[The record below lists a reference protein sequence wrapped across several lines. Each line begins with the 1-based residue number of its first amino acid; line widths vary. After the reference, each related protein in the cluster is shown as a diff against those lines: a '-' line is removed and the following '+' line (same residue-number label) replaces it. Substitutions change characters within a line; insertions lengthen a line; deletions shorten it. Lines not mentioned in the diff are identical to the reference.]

1 MSLLTAA
8 TTAYMPIAAVVDLDS
23 SLVVQLAVFLLFFY
37 LFNKIL
43 VQPML
48 NVFEKRHSLTDGARE
63 QARASVKDAEAKIA
77 EYEERISDAR
87 RSALEEGKAIRA
99 EAMEKEREILDAKKL
114 ETQATV
120 EQGLAELMKSHEAAT
135 AQLETAAAETAS
147 IIVERIVGGAA

>member
-8 TTAYMPIAAVVDLDS
+8 TTAHMPIAAVVDLDS

-63 QARASVKDAEAKIA
+63 EARASVKEAEAKIA

-99 EAMEKEREILDAKKL
+99 EAMEKEREILDAKKS

-120 EQGLAELMKSHEAAT
+120 EKGLAELMKSHEAAT

-147 IIVERIVGGAA
+147 AIVERIVGGAA

>member
-8 TTAYMPIAAVVDLDS
+8 TTANMPIAAVVDLDS
-23 SLVVQLAVFLLFFY
+23 SLIVQLAVFLLFFY

-63 QARASVKDAEAKIA
+63 QARISVKEAETKIA
-77 EYEERISDAR
+77 EYEERIADAR

-99 EAMEKEREILDAKKL
+99 EAMDKEREILDAKKQ
-114 ETQATV
+114 ETEATV
-120 EQGLAELMKSHEAAT
+120 NTGLAELTKSHDAAM
-135 AQLETAAAETAS
+135 AQLETAASETAAL
-147 IIVERIVGGAA
+147 IVERIVGGAA